1 YAGSG
6 GVSSLRTTYDSSLWV
21 LLGITGLVLL
31 IACANLANLM
41 LARASAREREIA
53 VRLALGASRPR
64 LLRQLLA
71 ESALLAATGAAL
83 GIGLAQF
90 LSRILVWSLSTESAL
105 VHLPMETDCR
115 VLLFAIGV
123 GALTCAIF
131 GAVPAIRATRAEP
144 VTAMKGGGRGITAG
158 RERFSVQRLM
168 VVTQMTVSLVL
179 LVAALLFV
187 RSFRNLMT
195 FDPGMREG
203 GITLA
208 FLGFQQSRLQ
218 PDRYEPFQ
226 EELLDEIRS
235 TPGIL

>member
-1 YAGSG
+1 
-6 GVSSLRTTYDSSLWV
+6 
-21 LLGITGLVLL
+21 
-31 IACANLANLM
+31 
-41 LARASAREREIA
+41 AS
-53 VRLALGASRPR
+53 VQPPL
-64 LLRQLLA
+64 
-71 ESALLAATGAAL
+71 
-83 GIGLAQF
+83 
-90 LSRILVWSLSTESAL
+90 
-105 VHLPMETDCR
+105 ETDWR
-115 VLLFAIGV
+115 VLLFGIAV
-123 GALTCAIF
+123 GALTCAVF
-131 GAVPAIRATRAEP
+131 GAVPAVRATRAEP
-144 VTAMKGGGRGITAG
+144 VTAMKGGGRGMTAG

-235 TPGIL
+235 TPGILHAATTTNVPLLGSSWEHGIRIGAVDGGSKFTWVRSEEHT